1 MSRPKGKKIKLL
13 KGEKLIYTVL
23 ILLIL
28 ATPMLSVFTK
38 ATLSE
43 SNIETERMRKK
54 ITQQTNINQ
63 SLTMQINELAS
74 LDKIQEVANE
84 LGLTYNEGNVKVI
97 RQD

>member
-1 MSRPKGKKIKLL
+1 MSKPKGAKIKILR
-13 KGEKLIYTVL
+13 GEKFIYIILVL
-23 ILLIL
+23 LLIS
-28 ATPMLSVFTK
+28 TPIISVFTK

-43 SNIETERMRKK
+43 SNIETERLRKK
-54 ITQQTNINQ
+54 ITVQTNTNE

-97 RQD
+97 KD